1 MRTFSPLLLF
11 LLVNTAVVAA
21 GAPTVAWM
29 WSGAV
34 TPQSAR
40 VTVKVVGE
48 GTPPLL
54 LETDGEAPRTFEVA
68 VRRPAEV
75 GAAVLAYELAPLR
88 PDTRYR
94 YTVAGSTGRFRS
106 HPVGPASFTI
116 ALGSCAQTGSEHPVF
131 GTIARHEPLLFL
143 HTGDLH
149 YEDIAENSV
158 DVFRRAYGRALGSAA
173 QTLLFRSTAVNY
185 NWDDHDFGP
194 NNSDRT
200 SPSREASRAAY
211 REMVPHYPFASESG
225 AIYHAFTI
233 GRVRFL
239 VTDTRSERDPPQ
251 VPAGPERTL
260 LGREQKAWL
269 KRELLAARDR
279 DALVVWVN
287 SVPWIGADTGSE
299 NEDRW
304 TGFTHERAELSAFI
318 EQNGIHHLCVLSGDA
333 HMVAIDD
340 GTNNRYGP
348 GGRPLFPVF
357 HAAALDRKGSVKG
370 GPYSHGAFG
379 GPGQFGLMRVI
390 DTGGPEIRVEWSGR
404 THEDVE
410 LVRYSF
416 TRPVRGMGR

>member
-1 MRTFSPLLLF
+1 MRSLAAAILIV
-11 LLVNTAVVAA
+11 LVSSTALASETTAVL
-21 GAPTVAWM
+21 WM
-29 WSGAV
+29 WCGGV
-34 TPQSAR
+34 TTQTAR
-40 VTVKVVGE
+40 VTVKVTGD
-48 GTPPLL
+48 GAPPLSL
-54 LETDGEAPRTFEVA
+54 AAEGEAPRSFAAA
-68 VRRPAEV
+68 VRRPAEP
-75 GAAVLAYELAPLR
+75 GASVLVFELSHLK

-94 YTVAGSTGRFRS
+94 YVVAEAEGRFRS
-106 HPVGPASFTI
+106 HPAGPASFTI

-131 GTIARHEPLLFL
+131 ATIARHEPLLFL
-143 HTGDLH
+143 HNGDLH

-158 DVFRRAYGRALGSAA
+158 DVFRRAYGRALGSAS
-173 QTLLFRSTAVNY
+173 QNRLFRSTAVNY
-185 NWDDHDFGP
+185 VWDDHDFGP

-211 REMVPHYPFASESG
+211 REMVPHYPFASDSG

-239 VTDTRSERDPPQ
+239 VCDARSERDPPQ
-251 VPAGPERTL
+251 VPEGPERTM
-260 LGREQKAWL
+260 LGTEQKAWL
-269 KRELLAARDR
+269 KREMLAARDR
-279 DALVVWVN
+279 YPLTVWVN
-287 SVPWIGADTGSE
+287 SVPWIGTDTGSE

-304 TGFTHERAELSAFI
+304 TGFTTERAELAAFI
-318 EQNGIHHLCVLSGDA
+318 ERNGIHNLCVLSGDA

-340 GTNNRYGP
+340 GTHNRYGP

-410 LVRYSF
+410 LVRYTFSC
-416 TRPVRGMGR
+416 PVPGADR